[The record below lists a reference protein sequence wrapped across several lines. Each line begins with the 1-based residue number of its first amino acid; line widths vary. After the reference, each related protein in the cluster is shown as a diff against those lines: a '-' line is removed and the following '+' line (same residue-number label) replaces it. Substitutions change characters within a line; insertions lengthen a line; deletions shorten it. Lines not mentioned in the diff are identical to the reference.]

1 MKTLLAVIKPLI
13 QINAAVVTC
22 VFLIGAIRGRQAEIT
37 LSKEQLIYSPDTHYR
52 EIKEINREKSGQIS
66 ENSPKNPDNT
76 AKKPNKAQNLEE
88 SPPQKARGSA
98 VKGEQQQPAIE
109 ASQPKSPTAKNGQ
122 GPATT
127 TRQLALQGESL
138 RRAEGER
145 QKYAGESRLFNSQ
158 LPSPPATRPPQAPP
172 PSPPPSPNQQP
183 ASQTTPQTSQAE
195 VDRHQEQS
203 ARYANDIAAGLLVA
217 HQQGQLKYGTK
228 MYRKVQSAIRVLRRG
243 GTLVTAA
250 HRAQVPLPTLQQLIK
265 WGEIRPGSSVASNNP
280 SPRSD
285 YKGSENGR
293 DESIRQAN
301 DIAAGLL
308 VADTK
313 GQINY
318 GTRTYRKVQ
327 TAIRLL
333 RRGGTLEI
341 AARQANLSTATLQQL
356 IEWGANRP
364 GSFNEAKDQ
373 ITLAEP
379 TGTP

>member
-1 MKTLLAVIKPLI
+1 MKTLLAVIKTLF
-13 QINAAVVTC
+13 QINAAAVTG
-22 VFLIGAIRGRQAEIT
+22 VLLIGAIRGRQAETT

-52 EIKEINREKSGQIS
+52 EIQEIDREKSGQITRKNRQNPQ
-66 ENSPKNPDNT
+66 NSPQ
-76 AKKPNKAQNLEE
+76 KPNQAQNLEK
-88 SPPQKARGSA
+88 SPPPKARSSA
-98 VKGEQQQPAIE
+98 IKGKQQQPAIE
-109 ASQPKSPTAKNGQ
+109 ASQPKPPTARNGQ
-122 GPATT
+122 GTATT

-138 RRAEGER
+138 RRAEGKR

-158 LPSPPATRPPQAPP
+158 LPSLPATRPPQA
-172 PSPPPSPNQQP
+172 PPPSPNQQP

-195 VDRHQEQS
+195 LDNNREQS

-228 MYRKVQSAIRVLRRG
+228 MYRKVQSAMRVLRQG
-243 GTLVTAA
+243 GTLATAA

-265 WGEIRPGSSVASNNP
+265 WGEIRPGSSVAGNNP

-333 RRGGTLEI
+333 RRGGTLEA

-379 TGTP
+379 TETP